1 MNDVLLEYV
10 MKVNRFTPIPSPS
23 TQRLHNVLAVVKQKT
38 GETPQTVIKVT
49 SVSELAAITDT
60 TAPMSL
66 IEGGLT
72 SFFALPMDA
81 LTLDSAAITNMS
93 EFDYF
98 TILIDPAFGDEAL
111 AGLTLPKGFDG
122 VVGISSSDDNL
133 IEKFVKKENHCA
145 FCQAE
150 EAAGN
155 NMFKAFGSLLAY
167 KKNKW
172 TNQQYIAMDYSDNV
186 NSLDAADALFEI
198 RASFVLTSPEYGNR
212 LAFFV
217 CGGNSGA
224 VAIAAPYIYQELIT
238 KLQGSALTWLN
249 LNEPDYTTAEAALL
263 ENQLQKVIDKYIES
277 GQISAGSIAVTA
289 DQDNFV
295 MSAAANVPQP
305 KATWR
310 IVSTMSEGE

>member
-38 GETPQTVIKVT
+38 AETPKTIIKVT
-49 SVSELAAITDT
+49 NASELAAITDT

-66 IEGGLT
+66 IEGGLI
-72 SFFALPMDA
+72 SFFALPMDT
-81 LTLDSAAITNMS
+81 LELDSAAITNMS

-111 AGLTLPKGFDG
+111 ESLTLPTGFDG
-122 VVGISSSDDNL
+122 VVGISSSDDSL
-133 IEKFVKKENHCA
+133 IEEFIKKENHCA
-145 FCQAE
+145 FYQAE
-150 EAAGN
+150 KTAGN

-172 TNQQYIAMDYSDNV
+172 TNQQYIAMDYNDGVS
-186 NSLDAADALFEI
+186 SLDTADALFEI
-198 RASFVLTSPEYGNR
+198 RASFVLSSPEYGNR

-217 CGGNSGA
+217 CGGNAGA

-295 MSAAANVPQP
+295 MSAAVNVPQP

>member
-38 GETPQTVIKVT
+38 NETPKTVIKVT
-49 SVSELAAITDT
+49 NASDLAAITDT

-81 LTLDSAAITNMS
+81 LKLDSAAITNMS

-111 AGLTLPKGFDG
+111 ESLTLPTGFDG
-122 VVGISSSDDNL
+122 VVGISSSDNSV
-133 IEKFVKKENHCA
+133 IEEFVKKENHCA
-145 FCQAE
+145 SYQVE
-150 EAAGN
+150 ETAGN

-198 RASFVLTSPEYGNR
+198 RASFVLSSPEYGNR

-217 CGGNSGA
+217 CGGNAGA

-277 GQISAGSIAVTA
+277 GQISTGSIAVTA

>member
-38 GETPQTVIKVT
+38 AETPKTIIKVT
-49 SVSELAAITDT
+49 NASELAAITDT

-81 LTLDSAAITNMS
+81 LTLDSATITNMS

-111 AGLTLPKGFDG
+111 AGLTLPTRFDG
-122 VVGISSSDDNL
+122 VVGISSSDDSV
-133 IEKFVKKENHCA
+133 IEEFVKKENHCA
-145 FCQAE
+145 VYQAE
-150 EAAGN
+150 ETAGN

-238 KLQGSALTWLN
+238 KLQGSALNWLN

>member
-1 MNDVLLEYV
+1 
-10 MKVNRFTPIPSPS
+10 
-23 TQRLHNVLAVVKQKT
+23 
-38 GETPQTVIKVT
+38 
-49 SVSELAAITDT
+49 
-60 TAPMSL
+60 
-66 IEGGLT
+66 
-72 SFFALPMDA
+72 
-81 LTLDSAAITNMS
+81 
-93 EFDYF
+93 
-98 TILIDPAFGDEAL
+98 
-111 AGLTLPKGFDG
+111 
-122 VVGISSSDDNL
+122 
-133 IEKFVKKENHCA
+133 
-145 FCQAE
+145 
-150 EAAGN
+150 
-155 NMFKAFGSLLAY
+155 
-167 KKNKW
+167 
-172 TNQQYIAMDYSDNV
+172 MDYNDGV
-186 NSLDAADALFEI
+186 NSLDAADDLFEI

>member
-38 GETPQTVIKVT
+38 AETPKTVIKVT
-49 SVSELAAITDT
+49 NASDLAAITDT

-81 LTLDSAAITNMS
+81 LKLDSAAITNMS

-111 AGLTLPKGFDG
+111 ESLTLPTGFDG
-122 VVGISSSDDNL
+122 VVGISSSDNSV
-133 IEKFVKKENHCA
+133 IKEFVKKGNHCA
-145 FCQAE
+145 FYQAE
-150 EAAGN
+150 ETAGN

-172 TNQQYIAMDYSDNV
+172 TNQQYIAMDYNDGVS
-186 NSLDAADALFEI
+186 SLDTADALFEI
-198 RASFVLTSPEYGNR
+198 RASFVLSSPEYGNR

-217 CGGNSGA
+217 CGGNAGA

-295 MSAAANVPQP
+295 MSAVANVPQP

>member
-38 GETPQTVIKVT
+38 AETPKTIIKVT
-49 SVSELAAITDT
+49 NASELAAITDT

-111 AGLTLPKGFDG
+111 AGLTLPTGFDG
-122 VVGISSSDDNL
+122 VVGISSSDDSL
-133 IEKFVKKENHCA
+133 IEEFVKKENHCA
-145 FCQAE
+145 FYQAE
-150 EAAGN
+150 ETAGN

-172 TNQQYIAMDYSDNV
+172 TNQQYIAMDYNDGVS
-186 NSLDAADALFEI
+186 SLDTADALFET
-198 RASFVLTSPEYGNR
+198 RASFVLSSPEYGNR

-217 CGGNSGA
+217 CGGNAGA